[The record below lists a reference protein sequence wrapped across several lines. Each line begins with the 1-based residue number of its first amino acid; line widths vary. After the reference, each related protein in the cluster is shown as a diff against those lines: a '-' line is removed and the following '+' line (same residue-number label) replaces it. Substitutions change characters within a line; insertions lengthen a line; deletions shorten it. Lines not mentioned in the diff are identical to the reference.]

1 MGDINNQ
8 FSLSLEFK
16 KKVNNTEPTLKAESI
31 INNFWVVGILFIF
44 EYAPF
49 LSGLGAVS
57 YGISSILSAD
67 VFSILVN
74 RNIIVFFNILIG
86 ICGFITVCE
95 WTALDFL
102 LGLLVPFAKIV
113 SGNI

>member
-1 MGDINNQ
+1 MGDVNNQ
-8 FSLSLEFK
+8 FSLKIAFK
-16 KKVNNTEPTLKAESI
+16 QKVRDTEPSVKAEDI
-31 INNFWVVGILFIF
+31 IDNFWVSTILFIF

-67 VFSILVN
+67 VFSIIVN
-74 RNIIVFFNILIG
+74 RNIIVLFNVLIG
-86 ICGFITVCE
+86 MCGFITVCE
-95 WTALDFL
+95 WIALDFL
-102 LGLLVPFAKIV
+102 LDLLIPFSKIL

>member
-1 MGDINNQ
+1 MSAPSYQ
-8 FSLSLEFK
+8 FSLNAAFK
-16 KKVNNTEPTLKAESI
+16 AKVNAVEPSAKASSI
-31 INNFWVVGILFIF
+31 LSNFWVISIFFIF

-49 LSGLGAVS
+49 LSGLGALG
-57 YGISSILSAD
+57 YGFASILSAD

-74 RNIIVFFNILIG
+74 KNIIVFFNILVG

-95 WTALDFL
+95 WVALDFL
-102 LGLLVPFAKIV
+102 LNGLLGFAKVI

>member
-1 MGDINNQ
+1 MSSPNTQ
-8 FSLSLEFK
+8 FSLTTAFK
-16 KKVNNTEPTLKAESI
+16 NEVNNTQPALKAANI
-31 INNFWVVGILFIF
+31 LANFWVITLLFIF

-57 YGISSILSAD
+57 YGFASILSAD
-67 VFSILVN
+67 VFAILVN
-74 RNIIVFFNILIG
+74 KNIIVFFNILVG

-95 WTALDFL
+95 WVALGFL
-102 LGLLVPFAKIV
+102 LDLLIPFAKIV